1 MARGSEANDS
11 PGEWEEKISRFNLNQ
26 RLQHTVVMM
35 SFLILVI
42 TGLPQ
47 LYPDN
52 SWSEWLFRNLGG
64 IYTTRLIHRYTGVVF
79 VIAALYH
86 LAYIAHHVLVR
97 KQALSMILSVKDF
110 SDALMALRYNL
121 GLTSQEPRSGRYD
134 FGQKFEYWGMF
145 FGGALMIISG
155 LMLMYPV
162 WATKILPGQFI
173 PAAKAAHGFEG
184 IMAMLTIL
192 IWHLYSAH
200 LEPGRFPIDTSI
212 FTGLISRARMREEH
226 PLEYEE
232 LLDKETP
239 EQVTVPDQ
247 SEDATA

>member
-1 MARGSEANDS
+1 
-11 PGEWEEKISRFNLNQ
+11 
-26 RLQHTVVMM
+26 
-35 SFLILVI
+35 
-42 TGLPQ
+42 
-47 LYPDN
+47 
-52 SWSEWLFRNLGG
+52 
-64 IYTTRLIHRYTGVVF
+64 
-79 VIAALYH
+79 
-86 LAYIAHHVLVR
+86 
-97 KQALSMILSVKDF
+97 
-110 SDALMALRYNL
+110 
-121 GLTSQEPRSGRYD
+121 
-134 FGQKFEYWGMF
+134 
-145 FGGALMIISG
+145 MIISG
-155 LMLMYPV
+155 LMLMYPI

-173 PAAKAAHGFEG
+173 PAAKTAHGFEG

-232 LLDKETP
+232 LLDKEAP